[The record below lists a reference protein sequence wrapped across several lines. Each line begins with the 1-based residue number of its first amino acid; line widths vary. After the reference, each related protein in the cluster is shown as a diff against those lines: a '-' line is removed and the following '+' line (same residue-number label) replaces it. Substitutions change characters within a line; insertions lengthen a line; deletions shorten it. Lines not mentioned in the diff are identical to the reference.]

1 MPSSAT
7 KIHEFNPG
15 RKSWQL
21 YAHHIKTIG
30 DDLIIEASGN
40 QSEIY
45 FKQKNDLLY
54 YKISDFDLCNNIHIN
69 RINPSGNNGN
79 VLTISGGNVEWANV
93 NGFPSIT
100 NSNASDGDI
109 LTVSGS
115 TATWTYIS
123 GLPDGQQEG
132 QILTVSGE
140 NAAWTDYGM
149 TGIDISTNTIKI
161 GENISTSSSGII
173 FNSSNTQTSST
184 SSNSIVLNASSS
196 AINTTNSGFFVSQI
210 SNSGSLNTDSIL
222 YYDTTSNEVKY
233 GSAPQLSSSSSSS
246 SSPYFFDYSSSQK
259 SVLIGEDLN
268 NDTSATGSILIGK
281 ESAIKGSYNISLGY
295 KSFAGEKSV
304 SVGAYSGLGGGES
317 SSNTNA
323 NHNVS
328 IGYYSNVGDTSG
340 SIAIGA
346 YSKADSN
353 NEAIALGYEAEAKGT
368 ASISLSPY
376 ACTTSDAHYST
387 SIGYYSKCEDISS
400 IAIGEYSYTNG
411 QGCVVLGRDAS
422 AVGNYATV
430 IGNYSQTLTNSV
442 CIGHSSSTSGTSSDC
457 IILGHNSTITNCTNS
472 IIIGNNVQIADKN
485 NCICIGSG
493 SQNDAAN
500 NRIVFGSSYTV
511 FIGTTGKT
519 SDDRLKHDEVD
530 ISNACNIIEQLAP
543 QIYKKTK
550 KMFNTYDSSY
560 NIGEKGTDWFYEAGL
575 IAQDVYTIDELKE
588 FVEVGHEE
596 KLWYVG
602 YNNIFTYNIA
612 AIKEL
617 IAKIKILENENISIE
632 NENTLISD
640 KLNEV
645 LREMGKVEI

>member
-100 NSNASDGDI
+100 NSNASDHDI

-123 GLPDGQQEG
+123 GLPGGQQEG
-132 QILTVSGE
+132 QILTISGQ
-140 NAAWTDYGM
+140 NAAWTDYGI

-184 SSNSIVLNASSS
+184 SSNSIVLNASSNGIS
-196 AINTTNSGFFVSQI
+196 PTNSGFFVSQI
-210 SNSGSLNTDSIL
+210 SNSGSLNSDSIL
-222 YYDTTSNEVKY
+222 YYDTTTNEVKY
-233 GSAPQLSSSSSSS
+233 GSAPQLSSSSS

-259 SVLIGEDLN
+259 SILIGEDLN

-281 ESAIKGSYNISLGY
+281 ESAINGSYNISIGY
-295 KSFAGEKSV
+295 KSFAGQKSV
-304 SVGAYSGLGGGES
+304 SIGAYSGGGGS
-317 SSNTNA
+317 SSYTNA
-323 NHNVS
+323 INNVS

-340 SIAIGA
+340 SIAIGY

-353 NEAIALGYEAEAKGT
+353 YEAIAIGYEAEAKGT
-368 ASISLSPY
+368 ASISLSSY
-376 ACTTSDAHYST
+376 ACTTSDAHYSI

-400 IAIGEYSYTNG
+400 VAIGEYSYTNG
-411 QGCVVLGRDAS
+411 QGCVALGRDTS

-430 IGNYSQTLTNSV
+430 IGNYSQALTNSV

-457 IILGHNSTITNCTNS
+457 IIIGHNSTITNCTNS
-472 IIIGNNVQIADKN
+472 IIIGNNVHIADKN

-493 SQNDAAN
+493 SQNDSTN

-511 FIGTTGKT
+511 FIGSSSFTT

-530 ISNACNIIEQLAP
+530 ISNAFNTIEQLQP

-588 FVEVGHEE
+588 FVQVGDEE
-596 KLWYVG
+596 KLWYLG

-632 NENTLISD
+632 NENTLISN

-645 LREMGKVEI
+645 LRDMGKVEI